1 MVLFFSLKFATMDN
15 TWERFLLKH
24 CRGNIYILSIIS
36 HLDKIFDVRIS
47 NGHEFVLISGERLD
61 FNDFYFSVIKF
72 DVVDSK
78 IRVKFAATCKGVRS
92 SLCHIR
98 EAIVAGISIMGTD
111 MLTINEELRFLHDD
125 VS

>member
-15 TWERFLLKH
+15 TWERLLLKH
-24 CRGNIYILSIIS
+24 RRSNIYILSIIS

-47 NGHEFVLISGERLD
+47 NGHEFVLISDERLNFDD
-61 FNDFYFSVIKF
+61 FNFSVINT
-72 DVVDSK
+72 DIVDNK
-78 IRVKFAATCKGVRS
+78 IRVKFPATCNSVRS
-92 SLCHIR
+92 SFCHIGQT
-98 EAIVAGISIMGTD
+98 IVALISIMLTD